1 MKYELLNQS
10 YELPF
15 IERLLTIRNI
25 ASDSESFFQPSFTNT
40 WHDPF
45 LLNDMKKA
53 VDHIIQAMK
62 NHDKIMIFG
71 DYDVDG
77 VTASYC
83 LYKFLRYFLKYSEVS
98 IMYPNR
104 KEDGY

>member
-1 MKYELLNQS
+1 ME
-10 YELPF
+10 
-15 IERLLTIRNI
+15 
-25 ASDSESFFQPSFTNT
+25 
-40 WHDPF
+40 
-45 LLNDMKKA
+45 KA

-77 VTASYC
+77 VTSSYS
-83 LYKFLRYFLKYSEVS
+83 LYKFLRYFLNYTNVS

-104 KEDGY
+104 REDGYGLKVKHLEEMKEK